1 MATRI
6 ALALLCALH
15 TTSFTPPTHTRPG
28 TKLRKTRGAGGDLVD
43 PDAGAPDDDAMTE
56 LRERMMQEELKQ
68 RKQTIKEGK
77 GNRLSAQYVELL
89 TAQHPSELVGAF
101 YREADPRVQV
111 AIQDAI
117 MGMLGAGAVDIEF
130 TTTGSRIAEL
140 CFRLQMT
147 GYMLRNAEYVLAL
160 QDVLKLAPTGRTPAQ
175 LRAAFSRVDTDNS
188 GYIDADEVQ
197 NLFDDVYGDL
207 PDTASTAEINDLKQ
221 RKKADVE
228 SFVRFFD
235 ANSDGKISFA
245 EFCRALGGADASPA
259 QQALDKF
266 SDGAKLLEAPS
277 TPTPITGELK
287 VGDRTVEASDY
298 VAELKQEAARLKNEL
313 ATYAQSSGQNSLAA
327 IGQYIASIDPE
338 QRDLLV
344 SKMTPEARE
353 AAAELVNYVLKD
365 SSPEGA
371 GQKLEPD
378 QQVTM
383 ERRIL
388 DQICRWQ
395 IVVGYRLRELEASG
409 EARRRLG

>member
-6 ALALLCALH
+6 ALALLCAL
-15 TTSFTPPTHTRPG
+15 TTSFTPPTPRRTEV
-28 TKLRKTRGAGGDLVD
+28 KLRKTRGAGGDLVD

-277 TPTPITGELK
+277 TPTPNTGELK

>member
-6 ALALLCALH
+6 ALALLC
-15 TTSFTPPTHTRPG
+15 TVTSFTPPTLTRPS

-266 SDGAKLLEAPS
+266 SSERLLEAPS

-287 VGDRTVEASDY
+287 VGDRSVEASDY

>member
-6 ALALLCALH
+6 ALALLCAL
-15 TTSFTPPTHTRPG
+15 TTSFTPPTPRRTEV
-28 TKLRKTRGAGGDLVD
+28 KLRKTRGAGGDLVD

>member
-6 ALALLCALH
+6 ALALLCAL
-15 TTSFTPPTHTRPG
+15 TTSFTPPTPRRTEV
-28 TKLRKTRGAGGDLVD
+28 KLRKTRGAGGDLVD
-43 PDAGAPDDDAMTE
+43 PDAPEPDDDAMTE

>member
-6 ALALLCALH
+6 ALALLCAL
-15 TTSFTPPTHTRPG
+15 TTSFTPPTPRRTEV
-28 TKLRKTRGAGGDLVD
+28 KLRKTRGAGGDLVD

-77 GNRLSAQYVELL
+77 GNRLSAQYVELF

-207 PDTASTAEINDLKQ
+207 PDTASTAEINDLKR

>member
-1 MATRI
+1 M
-6 ALALLCALH
+6 
-15 TTSFTPPTHTRPG
+15 
-28 TKLRKTRGAGGDLVD
+28 
-43 PDAGAPDDDAMTE
+43 
-56 LRERMMQEELKQ
+56 
-68 RKQTIKEGK
+68 
-77 GNRLSAQYVELL
+77 
-89 TAQHPSELVGAF
+89 
-101 YREADPRVQV
+101 
-111 AIQDAI
+111 
-117 MGMLGAGAVDIEF
+117 
-130 TTTGSRIAEL
+130 
-140 CFRLQMT
+140 
-147 GYMLRNAEYVLAL
+147 
-160 QDVLKLAPTGRTPAQ
+160 
-175 LRAAFSRVDTDNS
+175 
-188 GYIDADEVQ
+188 
-197 NLFDDVYGDL
+197 
-207 PDTASTAEINDLKQ
+207 
-221 RKKADVE
+221 
-228 SFVRFFD
+228 RFFD

>member
-1 MATRI
+1 MATRV
-6 ALALLCALH
+6 ALALLC
-15 TTSFTPPTHTRPG
+15 TVTSFTPPTHTRPSM
-28 TKLRKTRGAGGDLVD
+28 KLRKTLGAGGDLVD
-43 PDAGAPDDDAMTE
+43 PDAPEPDDDAMTE

-117 MGMLGAGAVDIEF
+117 MGMLWAGAVDIEF

>member
-6 ALALLCALH
+6 ALALLCAL
-15 TTSFTPPTHTRPG
+15 TTSFTPPTPRRTEV
-28 TKLRKTRGAGGDLVD
+28 KLRKTRGAGGDLVD

-188 GYIDADEVQ
+188 GYIDANEVQ

-266 SDGAKLLEAPS
+266 SSDRLLEAPS

-287 VGDRTVEASDY
+287 VGDRSVEASDY